1 LIKALRVAN
10 FGVLYLILLCNSYFM
25 ITHMTSE
32 KKVLIGDMRVES
44 IFDVIRIILLF
55 LLQALLSYYDY
66 NIGLY
71 KV

>member
-1 LIKALRVAN
+1 
-10 FGVLYLILLCNSYFM
+10 
-25 ITHMTSE
+25 MTSE